1 MTVNEVY
8 KKVTSEG
15 YKVDMVGIV
24 DRNDDWRKAE
34 FEYADEFMETEGDR
48 EVFDFAIQA
57 QQRLLLLKF

>member
-15 YKVDMVGIV
+15 YKVDLIGIV
-24 DRNDDWRKAE
+24 NKNDDWRKAK

-57 QQRLLLLKF
+57 QQKLLLLKF